1 MATKISEFQ
10 VKTHVDYRVTERDK
24 KKFVYINNKVNKGA
38 KGLIIQLEPTEVRF
52 NASDYKG
59 DEKFSVNINVDDES
73 TIQKMKEFDESN
85 IAFIAKEKI
94 IDKPREKLE
103 AIATSSIKVTD
114 KKTPPTFMKLA
125 LYKDATTNQFD
136 TKIFQKNTEG
146 KLVEITSPTNS
157 VLDILK
163 RGAVI
168 KPLIKA
174 TSIWTSPIGMG
185 CSWKL
190 EQALLVTPSASIS
203 TGGSLFIDEEDSV
216 PVATTSA
223 PSAFDEEEEEEV
235 VATPAPT
242 PTPTPAP
249 APTPPVEEEEEE
261 EEEVVQPTPPPKKKV
276 VAKKAAAGK

>member
-1 MATKISEFQ
+1 
-10 VKTHVDYRVTERDK
+10 VKNVKYRITERDK
-24 KKFVYINNKVNKGA
+24 KKTVYINGDGT
-38 KGLIIQLEPTEVRF
+38 KGLLIQLDPTEVRY

-59 DEKFSVNINVDDES
+59 DEKYSVNINVSDES

-85 IAFIAKEKI
+85 VAFIAKEKI
-94 IDKPREKLE
+94 LDKPREKLE
-103 AIATSSIKVTD
+103 AIATASIKVNE
-114 KKTPPTFMKLA
+114 KYTPNTFIKLA

-136 TKIFQKNTEG
+136 TKIFQKNAEG

-174 TSIWTSPIGMG
+174 SSIWTSPIGMG

-203 TGGSLFIDEEDSV
+203 TGGSLFIDEEDAV
-216 PVATTSA
+216 PVATTSSA
-223 PSAFDEEEEEEV
+223 PSAFDEEEEETEV
-235 VATPAPT
+235 IATPAA
-242 PTPTPAP
+242 TPAP
-249 APTPPVEEEEEE
+249 APAVEEEEEE

-276 VAKKAAAGK
+276 VAKKAATAK

>member
-1 MATKISEFQ
+1 MATKISAFQ
-10 VKTHVDYRVTERDK
+10 VKTHVKYRITERDK
-24 KKFVYINNKVNKGA
+24 KRSVYINGEGT
-38 KGLIIQLEPTEVRF
+38 KGLILQLETTSVRY

-59 DEKFSVNINVDDES
+59 DEKYSVNINIEDAS

-85 IAFIAKEKI
+85 VAFIAKEKI
-94 IDKPREKLE
+94 LDKPREKLE
-103 AIATSSIKVTD
+103 AIATPSIKINE
-114 KKTPPTFMKLA
+114 KNTPNTFMKLA

-136 TKIFQKNTEG
+136 TKIFQKNAEG

-174 TSIWTSPIGMG
+174 SSIWTSPIGMG

-190 EQALLVTPSASIS
+190 EQALLVTPSAAVS
-203 TGGSLFIDEEDSV
+203 TGASLFVDEEDAV
-216 PVATTSA
+216 PAVSAAPAA
-223 PSAFDEEEEEEV
+223 PSAFDEEEDEEEIV
-235 VATPAPT
+235 PAVSTVAAAPVT
-242 PTPTPAP
+242 VAAP
-249 APTPPVEEEEEE
+249 AVEEEEEE

-276 VAKKAAAGK
+276 AAKKAVAGK

>member
-38 KGLIIQLEPTEVRF
+38 KGLMIQLEPTEVRF

-85 IAFIAKEKI
+85 VAFIAKEKI
-94 IDKPREKLE
+94 LDKTREKLE

-125 LYKDATTNQFD
+125 LYKDATTNIFD

-174 TSIWTSPIGMG
+174 SSIWTSPIGMG

-216 PVATTSA
+216 PVTTTSSA
-223 PSAFDEEEEEEV
+223 PSAFDEEEEEDI
-235 VATPAPT
+235 VATPAAA
-242 PTPTPAP
+242 PAP
-249 APTPPVEEEEEE
+249 APAATVEEEEEE

-276 VAKKAAAGK
+276 TAKKTVAAK

>member
-59 DEKFSVNINVDDES
+59 DEKYSVNINVSDES

-85 IAFIAKEKI
+85 VAFIAKEKI
-94 IDKPREKLE
+94 LDKPREKLE
-103 AIATSSIKVTD
+103 AIATASIKVNE
-114 KKTPPTFMKLA
+114 KYTPNTFMKLA

-136 TKIFQKNTEG
+136 TKIFQKNSEG
-146 KLVEITSPTNS
+146 KLVEITSPTNT

-174 TSIWTSPIGMG
+174 TSIWTSPIGLG

-190 EQALLVTPSASIS
+190 EQALLVTPSAAVS

-235 VATPAPT
+235 VAPVATASA
-242 PTPTPAP
+242 PAP
-249 APTPPVEEEEEE
+249 APAVEEEEE

>member
-1 MATKISEFQ
+1 VE
-10 VKTHVDYRVTERDK
+10 YRVTERDK

-59 DEKFSVNINVDDES
+59 DEKYSVNINVDDAS
-73 TIQKMKEFDESN
+73 TIQKLKEFDESN
-85 IAFIAKEKI
+85 VAFIAKEKI
-94 IDKPREKLE
+94 LDKPREKLE

-114 KKTPPTFMKLA
+114 KKAPPTYMKLA

-136 TKIFQKNTEG
+136 TKIFQKNSEG
-146 KLVEITSPTNS
+146 KLEEITSPTNT

-174 TSIWTSPIGMG
+174 SSIWTSPIGLG

-190 EQALLVTPSASIS
+190 EQALLVTPSAAVS

-216 PVATTSA
+216 PATSSSSSG
-223 PSAFDEEEEEEV
+223 PSAFDEEEEEEEIIPAIPVV
-235 VATPAPT
+235 VASVST
-242 PTPTPAP
+242 PTP
-249 APTPPVEEEEEE
+249 VVEEEEE

-276 VAKKAAAGK
+276 VTKKAAAGR

>member
-1 MATKISEFQ
+1 MATKISAFQ
-10 VKTHVDYRVTERDK
+10 VKTHVKYRITERDK
-24 KKFVYINNKVNKGA
+24 KRSVYINGEGT
-38 KGLIIQLEPTEVRF
+38 KGLILQLETTSVRY

-59 DEKFSVNINVDDES
+59 DEKYSVNINIEDAS

-85 IAFIAKEKI
+85 VAFIAKEKI
-94 IDKPREKLE
+94 LDKPREKLE
-103 AIATSSIKVTD
+103 AIATPSIKINE
-114 KKTPPTFMKLA
+114 KNTPNTFMKLA

-136 TKIFQKNTEG
+136 TKIFQKNAEG

-174 TSIWTSPIGMG
+174 SSIWTSPIGMG

-190 EQALLVTPSASIS
+190 EQALLVTPSAAVS
-203 TGGSLFIDEEDSV
+203 TGASLFVDEEDAV
-216 PVATTSA
+216 PAVSAAPAA
-223 PSAFDEEEEEEV
+223 PSAFDEEEDEEEEIIPAV
-235 VATPAPT
+235 STVAAAPVT
-242 PTPTPAP
+242 VAAP
-249 APTPPVEEEEEE
+249 AVEEEEE

-276 VAKKAAAGK
+276 AAKKAVAGK

>member
-1 MATKISEFQ
+1 MATKISAFQ

-24 KKFVYINNKVNKGA
+24 KKFVYINNKVDKSA
-38 KGLIIQLEPTEVRF
+38 KGLIIQLDSTEVRY

-59 DEKFSVNINVDDES
+59 DEKYSVNINVSDES

-85 IAFIAKEKI
+85 VAFIAKEKI
-94 IDKPREKLE
+94 LDKPREKLE
-103 AIATSSIKVTD
+103 AIATASIKVNE
-114 KKTPPTFMKLA
+114 KYTPNTFMKLA

-136 TKIFQKNTEG
+136 TKIFQKNAEG

-174 TSIWTSPIGMG
+174 SSIWTSPIGMG

-190 EQALLVTPSASIS
+190 EQALLVTPSASVS

-216 PVATTSA
+216 PVATTSSA
-223 PSAFDEEEEEEV
+223 PSAFDEEEETEV
-235 VATPAPT
+235 VATPAP
-242 PTPTPAP
+242 AP
-249 APTPPVEEEEEE
+249 AVEEEEEE

>member
-1 MATKISEFQ
+1 MATRISAFQ
-10 VKTHVDYRVTERDK
+10 VKNVKYRITERDK
-24 KKFVYINNKVNKGA
+24 KKTVYINGDGT
-38 KGLIIQLEPTEVRF
+38 KGLLIQLDPTEVRY

-59 DEKFSVNINVDDES
+59 DEKFSVNINVSDES

-94 IDKPREKLE
+94 LDKSREKLE
-103 AIATSSIKVTD
+103 AIATASIKVNE
-114 KKTPPTFMKLA
+114 KYTPNTFMKLA
-125 LYKDATTNQFD
+125 LYKDKITNQFD
-136 TKIFQKNTEG
+136 TKIFQKNAEG

-163 RGAVI
+163 RGAII

-174 TSIWTSPIGMG
+174 SSIWTSPIGMG

-203 TGGSLFIDEEDSV
+203 TGGSLFIDEEDAV
-216 PVATTSA
+216 PTAPAAPAA
-223 PSAFDEEEEEEV
+223 PSAFDEEDDEEEIV
-235 VATPAPT
+235 PAVSAASAAPVT
-242 PTPTPAP
+242 AAAP
-249 APTPPVEEEEEE
+249 AVEEEEEE

-276 VAKKAAAGK
+276 VAAKKAAAGK

>member
-59 DEKFSVNINVDDES
+59 DEKYSVNINVDDAS

-85 IAFIAKEKI
+85 VAFIAKEKI
-94 IDKPREKLE
+94 LDKPREKLE

-136 TKIFQKNTEG
+136 TKIFQKNSEG
-146 KLVEITSPTNS
+146 KLVEITSPTNT

-174 TSIWTSPIGMG
+174 TSIWTSPIGLG

-190 EQALLVTPSASIS
+190 EQALLVTPSAAVS
-203 TGGSLFIDEEDSV
+203 TGGSLFIDEEDSA

-235 VATPAPT
+235 VAPVATASA
-242 PTPTPAP
+242 PTPAP
-249 APTPPVEEEEEE
+249 AVAVEEEEE

>member
-24 KKFVYINNKVNKGA
+24 KKFVYINNKINKGA

-85 IAFIAKEKI
+85 VAFIAKEKI

-125 LYKDATTNQFD
+125 LYKDTTTNQFD

-174 TSIWTSPIGMG
+174 SSIWTSPIGMG

-203 TGGSLFIDEEDSV
+203 TGGSLFIDEEESV

-223 PSAFDEEEEEEV
+223 PSAFDDEEEEEEV

-242 PTPTPAP
+242 PTPAPAP
-249 APTPPVEEEEEE
+249 AVEEEEE

-276 VAKKAAAGK
+276 VAKKAATAK